1 MLTIVRH
8 AHLLFRKNLLILL
21 KLDHTT
27 WRMFDL
33 QKSSSLILSEVVGAK
48 NPMGYMVSSE
58 TRTRSVRGNPAESWF
73 QGFSDGW
80 IMSLDVT
87 AGGRLLLA
95 WLTVQSFC

>member
-1 MLTIVRH
+1 MLTTVRH
-8 AHLLFRKNLLILL
+8 AHLLFRKHLLILL

-33 QKSSSLILSEVVGAK
+33 QKSSSLMLSEVVGAK
-48 NPMGYMVSSE
+48 NPMVSSE
-58 TRTRSVRGNPAESWF
+58 TRTGSGRGNPAGSWF

-87 AGGRLLLA
+87 AGGHLLLA
-95 WLTVQSFC
+95 WLTVESFC